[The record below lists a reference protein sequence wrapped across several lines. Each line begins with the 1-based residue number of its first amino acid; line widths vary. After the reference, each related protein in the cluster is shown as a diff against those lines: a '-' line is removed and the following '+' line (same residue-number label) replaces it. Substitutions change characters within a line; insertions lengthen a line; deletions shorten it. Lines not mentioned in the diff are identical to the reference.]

1 MNILYNIIVSEPFCV
16 TVCDTVSC
24 GMIVCNI
31 TLTPNCY
38 ELKSLELDR
47 RTTLVYE

>member
-1 MNILYNIIVSEPFCV
+1 MNILYNIIVSEPSISFCV

-31 TLTPNCY
+31 TLTPNPKVQNKKIN
-38 ELKSLELDR
+38 ENEI
-47 RTTLVYE
+47 E